1 MRMHCEYCGVQ
12 ATHVCEGPNMG
23 SIYFCEDHGKEHEAH
38 HKCGG
43 TLRKLL
49 VPEKRH
55 WMSDDSR

>member
-1 MRMHCEYCGVQ
+1 VQ

-23 SIYFCEDHGKEHEAH
+23 SIYFCEEHGKEHEAH
-38 HKCGG
+38 RKCEG